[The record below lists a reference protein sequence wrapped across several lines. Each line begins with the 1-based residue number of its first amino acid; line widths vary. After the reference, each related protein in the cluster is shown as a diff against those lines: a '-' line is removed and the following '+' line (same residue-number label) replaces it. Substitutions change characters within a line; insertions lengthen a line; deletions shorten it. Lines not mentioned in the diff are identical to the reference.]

1 MIDLGWLLKEFVRVV
16 NLLTGII
23 MLNTTNDFPYSYLQD
38 SGYHLH
44 NVTELAFGV
53 RAINDAHVAL
63 SRHLNVWTSES
74 YEVVIGRSSID
85 ASQLRQVVAL
95 SEEIR

>member
-63 SRHLNVWTSES
+63 SRHLNVWTSNS

-85 ASQLRQVVAL
+85 ATV
-95 SEEIR
+95 IINYIK